1 MSRMIVLYHY
11 YRTLCAVF
19 QGKHESFFAF
29 FAERGAPPSYIGL
42 PQRFCEAKDLWEER
56 EGGKGKS
63 GYSGSYSL
71 RRDVGFNNPSV
82 SLPRQAFGQ
91 RNAFSRGRDRAALLP
106 TQLLRICAGAL
117 KRRALGA
124 VSKFAG
130 CKKPTGLFARKR
142 LLTPEEEAELRIQ
155 QPFRQARS
163 SPATVSRGRDR
174 AALLPTQLLRIC
186 AGALKRRALC
196 AVSKLAN
203 GQRHTVALPRK
214 HLLAPYTGEA
224 KIGKR
229 AARRQLFFVMS
240 SFIFPRTGGR

>member
-1 MSRMIVLYHY
+1 MIVLYYY

-91 RNAFSRGRDRAALLP
+91 RN
-106 TQLLRICAGAL
+106 
-117 KRRALGA
+117 
-124 VSKFAG
+124 
-130 CKKPTGLFARKR
+130 
-142 LLTPEEEAELRIQ
+142 
-155 QPFRQARS
+155 
-163 SPATVSRGRDR
+163 TVSRGRDR